1 MWLSSAAHQFPLLP
15 PSRQSPKIWNTITTE
30 ENTTAFQGI
39 LQIER
44 EKGKTKWGEVKP
56 IGI

>member
-15 PSRQSPKIWNTITTE
+15 PSRQSPRIWNTITTE
-30 ENTTAFQGI
+30 EENTTAFKGI

-44 EKGKTKWGEVKP
+44 EKGKIGGER
-56 IGI
+56 